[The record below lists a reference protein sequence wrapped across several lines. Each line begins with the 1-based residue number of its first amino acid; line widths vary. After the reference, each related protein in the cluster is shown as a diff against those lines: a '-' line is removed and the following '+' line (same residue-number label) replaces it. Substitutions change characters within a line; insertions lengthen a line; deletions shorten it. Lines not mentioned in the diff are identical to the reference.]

1 MAEKDENLQ
10 ARLPFKDIP
19 EELKQK
25 VVNLGGKPD
34 INLYKILSN
43 NPIFLSSWIDF
54 AYSLRLNCT
63 TSRQLRELMILRGAQ
78 LCQCQY
84 EWFQHEQMAKQCG
97 LDIDKINAIQEWRK
111 SSLFDEKEKVV
122 LDLMESLVQN
132 GGAITDELDK
142 QLKQY
147 FTEAEY
153 LELILTGS
161 FYVMVPTVLKA
172 LKIPIET

>member
-1 MAEKDENLQ
+1 MSNEDNNCQ
-10 ARLPFKDIP
+10 ARLPLKDVPI
-19 EELKQK
+19 ELQQK
-25 VVNLGGKPD
+25 VVDLGGKPD
-34 INLYKILSN
+34 LNLYKVLAN
-43 NPIFLSSWIDF
+43 NPTLLSSWIDF
-54 AYSLRLNCT
+54 AYSLRSNCT

-78 LCQCQY
+78 LCNSQY

-97 LDIDKINAIQEWRK
+97 ITIEKVNSIKEWRQN
-111 SSLFDEKEKVV
+111 SLFDDKEKVA
-122 LDLMESLVQN
+122 LDLMESLIQN
-132 GGAITDELDK
+132 GGAISEELDK

-172 LKIPIET
+172 LRIQTES